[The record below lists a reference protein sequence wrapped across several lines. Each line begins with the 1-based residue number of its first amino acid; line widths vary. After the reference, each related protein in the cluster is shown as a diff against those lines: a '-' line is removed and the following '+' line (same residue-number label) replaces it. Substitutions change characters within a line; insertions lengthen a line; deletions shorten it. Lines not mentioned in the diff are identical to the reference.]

1 MGLTLQGPDVR
12 HLQTRRAQP
21 GDVINVSDGAGRV
34 VQARID
40 AIDAAEVSATIMNT
54 TYIERP
60 ATKVSVAQGV
70 AKGGKVDW
78 VVTKLVELGVD
89 EIIVFH
95 AGRSVPRWDEPRR
108 ARLGER
114 YSALAYAAAKQSRRA
129 WLPEVLGPVDM
140 PALLELC
147 NGRELCLVADPG
159 AELTLSRGLPSE
171 EVAVLTLIVGP
182 EGGLEPQEIGELVT
196 KGATPV
202 RLGSQVLRTETAGI
216 VLASIVL
223 FHLGRLE

>member
-1 MGLTLQGPDVR
+1 
-12 HLQTRRAQP
+12 
-21 GDVINVSDGAGRV
+21 V

-40 AIDAAEVSATIMNT
+40 AIDAAEVKATILET
-54 TYIERP
+54 AYIERS

-78 VVTKLVELGVD
+78 VVTKLVEIGVD

-108 ARLGER
+108 AKLAER

-129 WLPEVLGPVDM
+129 WLPEVLGPVDL

-147 NGRELCLVADPG
+147 SGRELCLVADPV
-159 AELTLSRGLPSE
+159 AELTLRRGLPSE
-171 EVAVLTLIVGP
+171 QVPVLTLVVGP
-182 EGGLEPQEIGELVT
+182 EGGLEPQEIAELV
-196 KGATPV
+196 KEGARPV
-202 RLGSQVLRTETAGI
+202 RLGSQILRTETAGL

-223 FHLGRLE
+223 FHIGRIE

>member
-1 MGLTLQGPDVR
+1 MGVTLQGPDVR
-12 HLQTRRAQP
+12 HLQTRRAEP

-40 AIDAAEVSATIMNT
+40 GITAAEVRATILDT

-60 ATKVSVAQGV
+60 ATRVSVAQGV

-95 AGRSVPRWDEPRR
+95 AGRSVPKWDEPRR
-108 ARLGER
+108 AKLRER

-129 WLPEVLGPVDM
+129 WLPEVLGPVEM
-140 PALLELC
+140 SALLELC
-147 NGRELCLVADPG
+147 SGREVCLVADPD
-159 AELTLSRGLPSE
+159 AELTLGRGLPSE
-171 EVAVLTLIVGP
+171 QVPVLTLVVGP
-182 EGGLEPQEIGELVT
+182 EGGLEPQEIGELVK
-196 KGATPV
+196 KGAKPV
-202 RLGSQVLRTETAGI
+202 RLGSQILRTETAGL

-223 FHLGRLE
+223 FHIGRME